1 MDRRLVRWAVLAV
14 LSTLLVPFTASAFDD
29 ADAERVLAF
38 ARSRLEKT
46 ADSLPAGLTPKA
58 SRPDGTW
65 VTIKAT
71 DQYEWVQGF
80 LPGLLWFMHDT
91 EPAGPWRAR
100 AEKFLGPIEHQK
112 DNRATHDL
120 GFKMF
125 LAFYPAW
132 KVTGDEKYRRILLDA
147 ATSLASRY
155 DERAAIVNCC
165 DWNPNWRLPLAID
178 TMMNLELLL
187 WGAQNGGNP
196 DWQRMALNHALTNL
210 RDAVRPDGGTY
221 HIVDYDP
228 ATGQVRRKQTLQGFA
243 DESTWARGQAWAIYG
258 YTMVYRYTRDP
269 RMLDAARRVT
279 EYYLAR
285 LPPDLIPNW
294 DFDAPQQQKDSSAAA
309 VVASAL
315 LELSGY
321 VDSPARE
328 RYLDVALR
336 TLEVLSS
343 RDYLAEGTNDPGIL
357 LHGVHDLPAKQHI
370 DVALIYGDY
379 YFVEAVLRARALEAP
394 APVPSTGEPPA
405 AGPVDVEKSGGC
417 SSAPGPAVMAFM
429 LASAL
434 LRRRRRAG

>member
-1 MDRRLVRWAVLAV
+1 MDRRPVRWAM
-14 LSTLLVPFTASAFDD
+14 LSTLLVPLTASAFDD

-38 ARSRLEKT
+38 ARSQLAKT
-46 ADSLPAGLTPKA
+46 ADSLPADLTPKA

-65 VTIKAT
+65 VTIQAT
-71 DQYEWVQGF
+71 DQHEWVQGF
-80 LPGLLWFMHDT
+80 LPGLLWFMHET

-125 LAFYPAW
+125 LAYHPAW
-132 KVTGDEKYRRILLDA
+132 KATGDERDRRILLDSA
-147 ATSLASRY
+147 ASLASRY
-155 DERAAIVNCC
+155 DERAAIVKCC
-165 DWNPNWRLPLAID
+165 DWNPDWKLPLAID

-228 ATGQVRRKQTLQGFA
+228 ATGQARRKETFQGFA
-243 DESTWARGQAWAIYG
+243 DESTWARGHAWAIYG

-285 LPPDLIPNW
+285 LPPDLVPNW
-294 DFDAPQQQKDSSAAA
+294 DFDAPRQQKDSSAAA

-315 LELSGY
+315 LELSDY
-321 VDSPARE
+321 VGSPERE

-343 RDYLAEGTNDPGIL
+343 RDYLAKGTNSPGIL
-357 LHGVHDLPAKQHI
+357 LHGVHHLPDNRHV
-370 DVALIYGDY
+370 DTALIYGDY

-394 APVPSTGEPPA
+394 VTSEPPA
-405 AGPVDVEKSGGC
+405 PGPVDVAAEERSGGC
-417 SSAPGPAVMAFM
+417 SSVPGPAIMTFV